1 MVRPEW
7 AYAAAREQ
15 TLSDES
21 GGRSGAEEVADE
33 ARHSQGE
40 RSSGELRTRLATTGE
55 ANGAVERSRLDERVG
70 EMATKPKPP
79 PYPKPPRPHTMPAI
93 QHWFVGGALA
103 GILSSNH
110 RSRNIGI

>member
-1 MVRPEW
+1 MVRPQW

-40 RSSGELRTRLATTGE
+40 SPQANAELAERRAVKRTAPEPTAACGKARAP
-55 ANGAVERSRLDERVG
+55 AR
-70 EMATKPKPP
+70 KP
-79 PYPKPPRPHTMPAI
+79 
-93 QHWFVGGALA
+93 GGAGGDPASALTQPA
-103 GILSSNH
+103 ATALPG
-110 RSRNIGI
+110 SRRQR

>member
-7 AYAAAREQ
+7 SYAAAREQ

-40 RSSGELRTRLATTGE
+40 SPQANAELAE
-55 ANGAVERSRLDERVG
+55 
-70 EMATKPKPP
+70 
-79 PYPKPPRPHTMPAI
+79 
-93 QHWFVGGALA
+93 
-103 GILSSNH
+103 
-110 RSRNIGI
+110 